1 MKTHLA
7 AVILGVTVLSAFTY
21 CIVNFIDI
29 FMIGFIVLLGIF
41 IAWLCGLMLI
51 EIWMTSSGPYYW
63 NEFLRK
69 VSYEEKKKKN
79 NNSTN

>member
-7 AVILGVTVLSAFTY
+7 AVILGVTVMSILTY
-21 CIVNFIDI
+21 CIVNFMDI
-29 FMIGFIVLLGIF
+29 FFIGLVVFLGIF
-41 IAWLCGLMLI
+41 VSWLCGLILM
-51 EIWMTSSGPYYW
+51 EIWMTSNGPYYW

-69 VSYEEKKKKN
+69 VSHEKKKKKN

>member
-7 AVILGVTVLSAFTY
+7 AVILGVTVLSVLTY
-21 CIVNFIDI
+21 CVVNFIDI
-29 FMIGFIVLLGIF
+29 FFIGLIGLLGIC
-41 IAWLCGLMLI
+41 ISWMCGMMLI
-51 EIWMTSSGPYYW
+51 EIWRTSNGPYYW

-69 VSYEEKKKKN
+69 ISHGKKKN

>member
-7 AVILGVTVLSAFTY
+7 AVILGVTVLSALTY

-29 FMIGFIVLLGIF
+29 FFIGLIGLLGIC
-41 IAWLCGLMLI
+41 ISWMCGMMLI
-51 EIWMTSSGPYYW
+51 EIWMTSNGPYYW

-69 VSYEEKKKKN
+69 VSYEKKKKKN